1 MNTYFKMSIMA
12 LIPIVASIL
21 FYLLDTKTSFNKIKY
36 RYKQLILGV
45 AFGII
50 AICNTEF
57 GVNIDGATM
66 NVRDAAPICAGLL
79 FGAPA
84 GIISGIVG
92 GVERFF
98 AVYWGA
104 GEVTQ
109 IACCISTIIAG
120 FVSAILRKYLFEN
133 KRPGHISGLM
143 IAIIIEVSHMMILF
157 FINTENINVAYS
169 IVAQCSIPMI
179 TLNGLSVLGANFS
192 ITLFENKFKKKNKEP
207 KFLSQIFQ
215 NHLFVC
221 FALAFLATFSFSY
234 IMQTQL
240 ALKETENILH
250 LNIEDIKN
258 SINDEANN
266 NLLKVT
272 KIIVKDI
279 EEADDID
286 ITQLLKM
293 ADKYEASEINII
305 NEDGIIET
313 SSIPAYINYNM
324 NYDKQSAEFLVL
336 LDGKTT
342 TYIQKYQQ
350 TAIDSDIYRKY
361 VGVALQQGGFV
372 QVGYNYEQFQ
382 NCVRNN
388 VIGAT
393 KNRHIGENGSIIITN
408 NNYEIISDQNDNYEV
423 PLSSTGINIENKE
436 IKQSQIFT
444 DTVNGVPSY
453 CVYLST
459 DGYYAIATMPVSEA
473 LFSRNIYIYLTI
485 FMELLIFGILFIL
498 VYFLIKKHIV
508 NNIQNVNTSLGEI
521 TNGNMDVVVN
531 VRKNKEFDSLSNDIN
546 TMVDT
551 MKKYIAEEA
560 ARINREL
567 EFAHKIQYAALPRE
581 LPTNSNEYNFEIFA
595 TMDAAKEVGGD
606 FYDYYL
612 LPNNKLA
619 FLIADVSGKGIPAA
633 MFMMTAKTMIK
644 NLAEAGFESADILT
658 IANKKL
664 CENNDADMFVTVWI
678 GILDLNSGLLEYSN
692 AGHNPPLICYKNN
705 NFEFLKGKSGLVLA
719 GMEGIKYKKNELQL
733 SAGDEIFLYTDGVT
747 EAVNKDNQLYG
758 DNRLLNILNQNKNTN
773 SKTLCKKIKN
783 DVDLFAGKTPQFD
796 DITMLF
802 LRYKGGEQ

>member
-1 MNTYFKMSIMA
+1 MNTYLRMSIMA
-12 LIPIVASIL
+12 IVPIVASIL
-21 FYLLDTKTSFNKIKY
+21 LFIIDTNTSFIKIKY
-36 RYKQLILGV
+36 KNKQLIFGIV
-45 AFGII
+45 FGII

-57 GVNIDGATM
+57 GIDICGATM

-84 GIISGIVG
+84 GIIAGFMGGI
-92 GVERFF
+92 ERFF

-109 IACCISTIIAG
+109 IACCVSTIIAG

-133 KRPGHISGLM
+133 KRAGRISSL
-143 IAIIIEVSHMMILF
+143 IITIIIEVFHMMILF
-157 FINTENINVAYS
+157 FINTENMNVAYL

-179 TLNGLSVLGANFS
+179 TFNGLAVLGANFS
-192 ITLFENKFKKKNKEP
+192 ISLFENKFKKKHKEP
-207 KFLSQIFQ
+207 KLLSQIFQ
-215 NHLFVC
+215 NNLFVC

-234 IMQTQL
+234 VIQTQL
-240 ALKETENILH
+240 AIKETENILQ
-250 LNIEDIKN
+250 LNIDDIKN

-279 EEADDID
+279 EENDDIN
-286 ITQLLKM
+286 INQLLKM
-293 ADKYEASEINII
+293 TDKYEVAEINII
-305 NEDGIIET
+305 NEEGIIET

-324 NYDKQSAEFLVL
+324 NYGKQSAEFLVL

-350 TAIDSDIYRKY
+350 TALDSDIYRKY
-361 VGVALQQGGFV
+361 VGVALKNGGFV

-382 NCVRNN
+382 SSVRNN
-388 VIGAT
+388 VIDAT
-393 KNRHIGENGSIIITN
+393 KNRHIGKNGSIIITN
-408 NNYEIISDQNDNYEV
+408 NNYEIISDKNDNYEV
-423 PLSSTGINIENKE
+423 PLSSTGINIQNED

-444 DTVNGVPSY
+444 ETVNGTLSY
-453 CVYLST
+453 CLYLST

-485 FMELLIFGILFIL
+485 FMELFIFGILFIL

-508 NNIQNVNTSLGEI
+508 NNIQKVNTSLGEI
-521 TNGNMDVVVN
+521 TNGNMDIVVD
-531 VRKNKEFDSLSNDIN
+531 VRKNKEFDSLSDDIN
-546 TMVDT
+546 TMVNT
-551 MKKYIAEEA
+551 MKKYIAEET
-560 ARINREL
+560 ARIDREL
-567 EFAHKIQYAALPRE
+567 EFAHKIQYSALPRE
-581 LPTNSNEYNFEIFA
+581 IPANSNEYNFEIFA
-595 TMDAAKEVGGD
+595 IMDAAKEVGGD

-612 LPNNKLA
+612 LSNNKLA

-644 NLAEAGFESADILT
+644 NLAESGYEVQDILT

-678 GILDLNSGLLEYSN
+678 GILDLESGLLEYSN
-692 AGHNPPLICYKNN
+692 AGHNPPLICYKDGS
-705 NFEFLKGKSGLVLA
+705 FEFLKGKSGLVLA
-719 GMEGIKYKKNELQL
+719 GMEGIKYKKNQLQL
-733 SAGDEIFLYTDGVT
+733 SANDEIFLYTDGIT
-747 EAVNKDNQLYG
+747 EAVNDDNQLYG
-758 DNRLLNILNQNKNTN
+758 NKRLLNILNQNKKTN
-773 SKTLCKKIKN
+773 SKTLCKRIKN
-783 DVDLFAGKTPQFD
+783 DVDLFAGKAPQFD

-802 LRYKGGEQ
+802 LRYKGGEL